1 MANKKTK
8 RDLFL
13 EVREVVAGNEELVAF
28 IDHELE
34 LLNKKASTK
43 STKVND
49 EQVALMEKIV
59 NALNEIGRSVTIS
72 ELQKENAEMAE
83 YSNQKL
89 SAMLKKLVDNK
100 QVTKIVD
107 KKKSYFMVAE
117 TPEVEGVS
125 TSGSFPDISS
135 SNLDSAT
142 KKKKKIK
149 YFSKNY

>member
-8 RDLFL
+8 REFFG
-13 EVREVVAGNEELVAF
+13 EIKEIVKGNAELVAF

-34 LLNKKASTK
+34 LLDKKTSAK
-43 STKVND
+43 STKVNT
-49 EQVALMEKIV
+49 EQVELMEKII

-100 QVTKIVD
+100 QVTKMID

-117 TPEVEGVS
+117 TPEVEGE
-125 TSGSFPDISS
+125 
-135 SNLDSAT
+135 
-142 KKKKKIK
+142 
-149 YFSKNY
+149 

>member
-1 MANKKTK
+1 MTNKKTK
-8 RDLFL
+8 KDLFL

-28 IDHELE
+28 VDHELE
-34 LLNKKASTK
+34 LLDKKASTK

-49 EQVALMEKIV
+49 EQIALMDKIV
-59 NALNEIGRSVTIS
+59 NVLNEIGRSVTIS

-107 KKKSYFMVAE
+107 KKKSYFTTAETLEVAE
-117 TPEVEGVS
+117 EVEGE
-125 TSGSFPDISS
+125 
-135 SNLDSAT
+135 
-142 KKKKKIK
+142 
-149 YFSKNY
+149 

>member
-8 RDLFL
+8 REFFG
-13 EVREVVAGNEELVAF
+13 EIKEIVKGNAELVAF

-34 LLNKKASTK
+34 LLDKKTNAK
-43 STKVND
+43 STKVNT
-49 EQVALMEKIV
+49 EQVELMDKIV

-100 QVTKIVD
+100 QVTKMVD

-117 TPEVEGVS
+117 TPEVEGE
-125 TSGSFPDISS
+125 
-135 SNLDSAT
+135 
-142 KKKKKIK
+142 
-149 YFSKNY
+149 

>member
-1 MANKKTK
+1 MTNKKTK

-28 IDHELE
+28 VDHELE
-34 LLNKKASTK
+34 LLDKKASTK
-43 STKVND
+43 STKVNE
-49 EQVALMEKIV
+49 EQVTLMEKIV
-59 NALNEIGRSVTIS
+59 NALNEIGRGVTIS

-107 KKKSYFMVAE
+107 KKKSYFTTVE
-117 TPEVEGVS
+117 TPEVEGE
-125 TSGSFPDISS
+125 
-135 SNLDSAT
+135 
-142 KKKKKIK
+142 
-149 YFSKNY
+149 

>member
-1 MANKKTK
+1 MTNKKTK

-28 IDHELE
+28 VDHELE
-34 LLNKKASTK
+34 LLDKKASTK

-49 EQVALMEKIV
+49 EQVALMDKIV
-59 NALNEIGRSVTIS
+59 NVLNEIGRSVTIS

-107 KKKSYFMVAE
+107 KKKSYFTTAE
-117 TPEVEGVS
+117 TPEVEGE
-125 TSGSFPDISS
+125 
-135 SNLDSAT
+135 
-142 KKKKKIK
+142 
-149 YFSKNY
+149 

>member
-8 RDLFL
+8 REFFG
-13 EVREVVAGNEELVAF
+13 EIREIVKENTELVAF

-34 LLNKKASTK
+34 LLDKKTSAK
-43 STKVND
+43 SAKVNT
-49 EQVALMEKIV
+49 EQVELMDKIV

-100 QVTKIVD
+100 QVTKMID
-107 KKKSYFMVAE
+107 KKRSYFMVAE
-117 TPEVEGVS
+117 TPEVEGE
-125 TSGSFPDISS
+125 
-135 SNLDSAT
+135 
-142 KKKKKIK
+142 
-149 YFSKNY
+149 

>member
-1 MANKKTK
+1 MTNKKTK
-8 RDLFL
+8 KDLFL

-100 QVTKIVD
+100 QVTKMVD
-107 KKKSYFMVAE
+107 KKKSYFTTAE
-117 TPEVEGVS
+117 TPEVEGE
-125 TSGSFPDISS
+125 
-135 SNLDSAT
+135 
-142 KKKKKIK
+142 
-149 YFSKNY
+149 

>member
-8 RDLFL
+8 REFFG
-13 EVREVVAGNEELVAF
+13 EIREIVKKNTELVAF

-34 LLNKKASTK
+34 LLNKKTSAK
-43 STKVND
+43 STKVNT
-49 EQVALMEKIV
+49 EQVELMKKIV
-59 NALNEIGRSVTIS
+59 DALNEIGRSVTIS

-100 QVTKIVD
+100 QVTKMID

-117 TPEVEGVS
+117 TPEVEGE
-125 TSGSFPDISS
+125 
-135 SNLDSAT
+135 
-142 KKKKKIK
+142 
-149 YFSKNY
+149 

>member
-8 RDLFL
+8 REFFG
-13 EVREVVAGNEELVAF
+13 EIREIVKENTELVEF

-34 LLNKKASTK
+34 LLDKKTSAK
-43 STKVND
+43 STKVNT
-49 EQVALMEKIV
+49 EQVELMGKIV
-59 NALNEIGRSVTIS
+59 DALNESGRRVTIS

-100 QVTKIVD
+100 QVTKMID

-117 TPEVEGVS
+117 TPEVEGE
-125 TSGSFPDISS
+125 
-135 SNLDSAT
+135 
-142 KKKKKIK
+142 
-149 YFSKNY
+149 

>member
-1 MANKKTK
+1 MTNKKTK
-8 RDLFL
+8 KDLFL

-43 STKVND
+43 STKVNN

-100 QVTKIVD
+100 QVTKMVD

-117 TPEVEGVS
+117 TPEVEGE
-125 TSGSFPDISS
+125 
-135 SNLDSAT
+135 
-142 KKKKKIK
+142 
-149 YFSKNY
+149 

>member
-28 IDHELE
+28 VDHELE
-34 LLNKKASTK
+34 LLNKKTSTK
-43 STKVND
+43 STKVNE
-49 EQVALMEKIV
+49 EQVVLMEKIV

-107 KKKSYFMVAE
+107 KKKSYFTTAE
-117 TPEVEGVS
+117 TPEVEGE
-125 TSGSFPDISS
+125 
-135 SNLDSAT
+135 
-142 KKKKKIK
+142 
-149 YFSKNY
+149 

>member
-8 RDLFL
+8 KDLFL

-43 STKVND
+43 STKVNE

-100 QVTKIVD
+100 QVTKMVD

-117 TPEVEGVS
+117 TPEVEGE
-125 TSGSFPDISS
+125 
-135 SNLDSAT
+135 
-142 KKKKKIK
+142 
-149 YFSKNY
+149 

>member
-28 IDHELE
+28 VDHELE

-59 NALNEIGRSVTIS
+59 NALNEIGRSVTIT

-107 KKKSYFMVAE
+107 KKKSYFTTAE
-117 TPEVEGVS
+117 TPEIEGE
-125 TSGSFPDISS
+125 
-135 SNLDSAT
+135 
-142 KKKKKIK
+142 
-149 YFSKNY
+149 

>member
-8 RDLFL
+8 REFFG
-13 EVREVVAGNEELVAF
+13 EIREIVKENTELVEF

-34 LLNKKASTK
+34 LLDKKTSAK
-43 STKVND
+43 STKVNT
-49 EQVALMEKIV
+49 EQVELMGKIV
-59 NALNEIGRSVTIS
+59 NALKEIGRSVTIS

-100 QVTKIVD
+100 QVTKMID

-117 TPEVEGVS
+117 TPEVEGE
-125 TSGSFPDISS
+125 
-135 SNLDSAT
+135 
-142 KKKKKIK
+142 
-149 YFSKNY
+149 

>member
-8 RDLFL
+8 REFFG
-13 EVREVVAGNEELVAF
+13 EIREIVKKNTELVEF

-34 LLNKKASTK
+34 LLDKKTSAK
-43 STKVND
+43 STKVNT
-49 EQVALMEKIV
+49 EQVELMGKIV
-59 NALNEIGRSVTIS
+59 NALNKIGRSVTIS

-100 QVTKIVD
+100 QVTKMID

-117 TPEVEGVS
+117 TPEVEG
-125 TSGSFPDISS
+125 
-135 SNLDSAT
+135 
-142 KKKKKIK
+142 K
-149 YFSKNY
+149 

>member
-13 EVREVVAGNEELVAF
+13 EIREVVAGNEELVAF
-28 IDHELE
+28 VDHELE
-34 LLNKKASTK
+34 LLDKKASTK
-43 STKVND
+43 STKVNE

-100 QVTKIVD
+100 QVTKMVD
-107 KKKSYFMVAE
+107 KKKSYFTTAE
-117 TPEVEGVS
+117 TLEVEGE
-125 TSGSFPDISS
+125 
-135 SNLDSAT
+135 
-142 KKKKKIK
+142 
-149 YFSKNY
+149 

>member
-8 RDLFL
+8 REFFG
-13 EVREVVAGNEELVAF
+13 EIREIVKENTELVEF

-34 LLNKKASTK
+34 LLDKKTSAK
-43 STKVND
+43 STKVNT
-49 EQVALMEKIV
+49 EQIELMDKIV

-100 QVTKIVD
+100 QVTKMID

-117 TPEVEGVS
+117 TPEVEGE
-125 TSGSFPDISS
+125 
-135 SNLDSAT
+135 
-142 KKKKKIK
+142 
-149 YFSKNY
+149 

>member
-8 RDLFL
+8 REFFG
-13 EVREVVAGNEELVAF
+13 EIKEIVKGNAELVAF

-34 LLNKKASTK
+34 LLDKKTSAK
-43 STKVND
+43 STKVNT
-49 EQVALMEKIV
+49 EQVELMEKIV
-59 NALNEIGRSVTIS
+59 SALNEIGRSVTIS

-100 QVTKIVD
+100 QVTKMID

-117 TPEVEGVS
+117 TPEVEGE
-125 TSGSFPDISS
+125 
-135 SNLDSAT
+135 
-142 KKKKKIK
+142 
-149 YFSKNY
+149 

>member
-28 IDHELE
+28 VDHELE
-34 LLNKKASTK
+34 LLDKKASTK

-49 EQVALMEKIV
+49 EQIALMNKII

-100 QVTKIVD
+100 QVTKIID
-107 KKKSYFMVAE
+107 KKKSYFTTAE
-117 TPEVEGVS
+117 TPEVEGE
-125 TSGSFPDISS
+125 
-135 SNLDSAT
+135 
-142 KKKKKIK
+142 
-149 YFSKNY
+149 

>member
-8 RDLFL
+8 KDLFL

-34 LLNKKASTK
+34 LLNKKTSTK
-43 STKVND
+43 STKVNE

-100 QVTKIVD
+100 QVTKMVD

-117 TPEVEGVS
+117 TPEVEGE
-125 TSGSFPDISS
+125 
-135 SNLDSAT
+135 
-142 KKKKKIK
+142 
-149 YFSKNY
+149 

>member
-8 RDLFL
+8 REFFG
-13 EVREVVAGNEELVAF
+13 EIKEIVKGNAELVAF

-34 LLNKKASTK
+34 LLDKKTSAK
-43 STKVND
+43 STKVNT
-49 EQVALMEKIV
+49 EQVELMGKIV
-59 NALNEIGRSVTIS
+59 NALNKIGRSVTIS

-100 QVTKIVD
+100 QVTKMID

-117 TPEVEGVS
+117 TPEVEGE
-125 TSGSFPDISS
+125 
-135 SNLDSAT
+135 
-142 KKKKKIK
+142 
-149 YFSKNY
+149 

>member
-8 RDLFL
+8 KDLFL

-28 IDHELE
+28 VDHELE
-34 LLNKKASTK
+34 LLNKKTSTK

-59 NALNEIGRSVTIS
+59 NALNEIGRGVTIS

-107 KKKSYFMVAE
+107 KKKSYFTTAE
-117 TPEVEGVS
+117 TPEVEGE
-125 TSGSFPDISS
+125 
-135 SNLDSAT
+135 
-142 KKKKKIK
+142 
-149 YFSKNY
+149 

>member
-8 RDLFL
+8 REFFG
-13 EVREVVAGNEELVAF
+13 EIREIVKENTELVAF

-34 LLNKKASTK
+34 LLDKKTSAK
-43 STKVND
+43 STKVNT
-49 EQVALMEKIV
+49 EQVELMDKIV

-100 QVTKIVD
+100 QVTKMID

-117 TPEVEGVS
+117 TSEVEGE
-125 TSGSFPDISS
+125 
-135 SNLDSAT
+135 
-142 KKKKKIK
+142 
-149 YFSKNY
+149 

>member
-8 RDLFL
+8 KDLFL

-28 IDHELE
+28 VDHELE
-34 LLNKKASTK
+34 LLNKKTSTK
-43 STKVND
+43 STKVNE
-49 EQVALMEKIV
+49 EQVVLMEKIV

-100 QVTKIVD
+100 QVTKMVD
-107 KKKSYFMVAE
+107 KKKSYFTTAE
-117 TPEVEGVS
+117 TPEVEGE
-125 TSGSFPDISS
+125 
-135 SNLDSAT
+135 
-142 KKKKKIK
+142 
-149 YFSKNY
+149 

>member
-8 RDLFL
+8 REFFG
-13 EVREVVAGNEELVAF
+13 EIREIVEGNAELVAF

-34 LLNKKASTK
+34 LLDKKTSAK
-43 STKVND
+43 STKVNT
-49 EQVALMEKIV
+49 EQVELMGKIV
-59 NALNEIGRSVTIS
+59 NALNKIGRSVTIS

-100 QVTKIVD
+100 QVTKMID

-117 TPEVEGVS
+117 TPEVEGE
-125 TSGSFPDISS
+125 
-135 SNLDSAT
+135 
-142 KKKKKIK
+142 
-149 YFSKNY
+149 

>member
-8 RDLFL
+8 REFFG
-13 EVREVVAGNEELVAF
+13 EIREIVKENTELVAF

-34 LLNKKASTK
+34 LLNKKTSAK
-43 STKVND
+43 STKVNT
-49 EQVALMEKIV
+49 EQVELMGKIV
-59 NALNEIGRSVTIS
+59 DALNKIGRSVTIS

-100 QVTKIVD
+100 QVTKMID

-117 TPEVEGVS
+117 TPEVEGE
-125 TSGSFPDISS
+125 
-135 SNLDSAT
+135 
-142 KKKKKIK
+142 
-149 YFSKNY
+149 

>member
-8 RDLFL
+8 KDLFL

-28 IDHELE
+28 VDHELE

-43 STKVND
+43 STKVNE

-100 QVTKIVD
+100 QVTKMVD
-107 KKKSYFMVAE
+107 KKKSYFTTAE
-117 TPEVEGVS
+117 TPEVEGE
-125 TSGSFPDISS
+125 
-135 SNLDSAT
+135 
-142 KKKKKIK
+142 
-149 YFSKNY
+149 

>member
-1 MANKKTK
+1 MTNKKTK

-28 IDHELE
+28 VDHELE
-34 LLNKKASTK
+34 LLDKKASTK

-49 EQVALMEKIV
+49 EQVALMDKIV
-59 NALNEIGRSVTIS
+59 NVLNEIGRSVTIS

-100 QVTKIVD
+100 QVTKMVD
-107 KKKSYFMVAE
+107 KKKSYFMIAE
-117 TPEVEGVS
+117 APEVEGE
-125 TSGSFPDISS
+125 
-135 SNLDSAT
+135 
-142 KKKKKIK
+142 
-149 YFSKNY
+149 

>member
-1 MANKKTK
+1 MSNKKTK
-8 RDLFL
+8 REFFG
-13 EVREVVAGNEELVAF
+13 EIREIVKENTELVAF

-34 LLNKKASTK
+34 LLDKKTSAK
-43 STKVND
+43 STKVNT
-49 EQVALMEKIV
+49 EQVELMNKII

-100 QVTKIVD
+100 QVTKMVD

-117 TPEVEGVS
+117 TPEVEGE
-125 TSGSFPDISS
+125 
-135 SNLDSAT
+135 
-142 KKKKKIK
+142 
-149 YFSKNY
+149 

>member
-28 IDHELE
+28 VDHELE
-34 LLNKKASTK
+34 LLDKKASTK

-49 EQVALMEKIV
+49 EQIALMDKII
-59 NALNEIGRSVTIS
+59 NALNEIGRSATIS

-100 QVTKIVD
+100 QVTKMVD
-107 KKKSYFMVAE
+107 KKKSYFMIAE
-117 TPEVEGVS
+117 APEVEGE
-125 TSGSFPDISS
+125 
-135 SNLDSAT
+135 
-142 KKKKKIK
+142 
-149 YFSKNY
+149 

>member
-8 RDLFL
+8 KDLFL

-43 STKVND
+43 STKTND
-49 EQVALMEKIV
+49 EQVALMKKIV

-100 QVTKIVD
+100 QVTKMVD

-117 TPEVEGVS
+117 TPEVEGE
-125 TSGSFPDISS
+125 
-135 SNLDSAT
+135 
-142 KKKKKIK
+142 
-149 YFSKNY
+149 

>member
-8 RDLFL
+8 REFFG
-13 EVREVVAGNEELVAF
+13 EIREIVKENTELVEF

-34 LLNKKASTK
+34 LLDKKTNAK
-43 STKVND
+43 STKVNT
-49 EQVALMEKIV
+49 EQVELMGKIV
-59 NALNEIGRSVTIS
+59 NALNKIGRSVTIS

-100 QVTKIVD
+100 QVTKMVD

-117 TPEVEGVS
+117 TPEVEGE
-125 TSGSFPDISS
+125 
-135 SNLDSAT
+135 
-142 KKKKKIK
+142 
-149 YFSKNY
+149 